1 MQVCL
6 FGPVEV
12 SLRDALRGEATQEE
26 LLDIVS
32 MAVGN
37 KKKHHAGGWVPVCEC
52 MGGSAQWCFFEHATR
67 FTAKLA
73 GKICRAFHQHRIS
86 VPFVPWT

>member
-52 MGGSAQWCFFEHATR
+52 MGGSAQWCFFEHLLLPDLIEHNQVSWQNLSCIPPT
-67 FTAKLA
+67 
-73 GKICRAFHQHRIS
+73 QN
-86 VPFVPWT
+86 